1 MEGDEI
7 GEIMALEMLAKA
19 GGVLSVLSIVKDI
32 ASAVKPTAEAVKEIR
47 SQLTPEGPED
57 NAKFLELLL
66 KLDGDNP
73 INRVK
78 MQVMHEYL
86 THLQNKDLRMS
97 ENFVYIL
104 ALIMPEEA
112 SLQFLEELVRIREAD
127 NPVSEE
133 SHELR
138 DQKVALLMDVHRT
151 PIQKFLERH
160 PELNLK
166 EQFSK
171 FSDDVERDLEETG
184 LRATV
189 DNFSEGGW
197 DLLARRRVA
206 RRARRGKE

>member
-1 MEGDEI
+1 
-7 GEIMALEMLAKA
+7 MALEMLAKA